1 MRNHV
6 LRRARRSL
14 ARKLRS
20 GSEELRVVGSET
32 SGFALGSADLQFP
45 SRFKKQKEA
54 VAVGLT
60 KFAQQARKLLRVSQK
75 AA

>member
-14 ARKLRS
+14 ARKLQN

-32 SGFALGSADLQFP
+32 SGFFLGSANLQFA
-45 SRFKKQKEA
+45 SRFKKQKDA

-60 KFAQQARKLLRVSQK
+60 SFAQQARKLLRVHQK